1 MWDPGFGEVGAMPSL
16 GACATCN
23 GNYTGLLDLTVLLLV
38 LTYLVPSRFYC
49 VTHQIAMGFWD
60 FGRPLSAE
68 PTTHEHTCVDFS
80 ELEHPLDLQTLG
92 PRKTQEKTETTMGL
106 SQNGP

>member
-16 GACATCN
+16 GACATYN

-49 VTHQIAMGFWD
+49 VTHQIAMGFGTLVARFWQSLNNMNIHVWISQNWSTLWT
-60 FGRPLSAE
+60 FRLW
-68 PTTHEHTCVDFS
+68 V
-80 ELEHPLDLQTLG
+80 LE
-92 PRKTQEKTETTMGL
+92 KTQEKTETTMGL